1 MGLLDKLWDD
11 TVAGPRPETGLG
23 KLRKHSS
30 FTFRP
35 SSGKGP
41 AIYFS
46 SLLSI
51 FFNSDLL
58 GSWGIIG

>member
-23 KLRKHSS
+23 KLRKYSS

-41 AIYFS
+41 ANFSLYF
-46 SLLSI
+46 L
-51 FFNSDLL
+51 NSDLL
-58 GSWGIIG
+58 GSWGIIDERMV